1 MLYYLL
7 DLLTLGCISGIM
19 VLGFNLQYGYA
30 GILNFTYYTF
40 VAVGAYIAAVTTM
53 GPPNPNVGQQ
63 TYILQWTLP
72 WPVGLLLGGLAAAA
86 VGLFVV
92 FIAVRR
98 LRSDYLAI
106 VTVSVGL
113 IIWNLI
119 TNDVP
124 LFDGSNGVFG
134 VPPITGNLPIS
145 SENANL
151 VMLALSFVVMLICF
165 WVVARIYNSPFG
177 RMLRAIREDVIVAQ
191 TFGKSVMAAQ
201 VWTFAIGCFMGGISG
216 GLLVFYISAW
226 NPASFLPLESFVL
239 LSAIVIGGT
248 GSYWGALLG
257 AFAIV
262 EGLAEVTRFLPTFG
276 RPDLVGAVRG
286 MAIGIVLILVLRY
299 RPDGLIPERPLSFY
313 RKSKS
318 KAPSKA
324 EATKS

>member
-7 DLLTLGCISGIM
+7 DLLTLGCISAIM

-53 GPPNPNVGQQ
+53 GPPNPNVGQE
-63 TYILQWTLP
+63 TYILQWSLP
-72 WPVGLLLGGLAAAA
+72 WPVGLVLGGLAAAL

-92 FIAVRR
+92 FVAVRR

-113 IIWNLI
+113 IIWNVI

-124 LFDGSNGVFG
+124 LFDGSNGIFG
-134 VPPITGNLPIS
+134 VPPVTGNLPIS
-145 SENANL
+145 AEGGNL
-151 VMLALSFVVMLICF
+151 VMLALSFVVMLICL
-165 WVVARIYNSPFG
+165 WLVARIYNSPFG
-177 RMLRAIREDVIVAQ
+177 RVLRAIREDVIVAQ
-191 TFGKSVMAAQ
+191 TFGKGVTAAQ
-201 VWTFAIGCFMGGISG
+201 IWTFAIGCFMGGVSG

-226 NPASFLPLESFVL
+226 NPASFLPLETFVL
-239 LSAIVIGGT
+239 LAAIVIGGT

-257 AFAIV
+257 AFAVV
-262 EGLAEVTRFLPTFG
+262 EGLAEITRFLPSFG

-286 MAIGIVLILVLRY
+286 VVIGVVLILVLRY
-299 RPDGLIPERPLSFY
+299 KSEGLIPERPLSFY
-313 RKSKS
+313 RNLKR
-318 KAPSKA
+318 
-324 EATKS
+324 ATPPKDKVTQP